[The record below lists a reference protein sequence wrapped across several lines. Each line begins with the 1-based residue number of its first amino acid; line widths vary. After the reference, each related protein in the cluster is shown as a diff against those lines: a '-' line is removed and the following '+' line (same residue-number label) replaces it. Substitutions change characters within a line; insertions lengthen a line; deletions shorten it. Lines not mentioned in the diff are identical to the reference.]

1 MHPVSP
7 LHLASLLALALALTS
22 CNGNDRLPAA
32 ADSPAAGSTPAIT
45 DASVGGPPPRPA
57 GVSPTAPTPAPSA
70 TAQWRCGEQMVG
82 VRTDAATQAVQLN
95 VNGRTLLLTHAD
107 APTGARYADIH
118 GNAFWAHAGEATLT
132 LAGGEAVK
140 CTQADASG
148 VG

>member
-7 LHLASLLALALALTS
+7 LHLASLLALGLALTS
-22 CNGNDRLPAA
+22 CNGNDRPPAA

-95 VNGRTLLLTHAD
+95 VNGRTLLLTHATPRL
-107 APTGARYADIH
+107 APATRTSTATPSGRTRAR
-118 GNAFWAHAGEATLT
+118 
-132 LAGGEAVK
+132 
-140 CTQADASG
+140 QR
-148 VG
+148 

>member
-7 LHLASLLALALALTS
+7 LRLASLLALALALTS
-22 CNGNDRLPAA
+22 CNGNDCPPTA
-32 ADSPAAGSTPAIT
+32 ADSPAARSTPAIT

-82 VRTDAATQAVQLN
+82 VHTDAATQAVQLN

-118 GNAFWAHAGEATLT
+118 GNAFWVHAGEATLT